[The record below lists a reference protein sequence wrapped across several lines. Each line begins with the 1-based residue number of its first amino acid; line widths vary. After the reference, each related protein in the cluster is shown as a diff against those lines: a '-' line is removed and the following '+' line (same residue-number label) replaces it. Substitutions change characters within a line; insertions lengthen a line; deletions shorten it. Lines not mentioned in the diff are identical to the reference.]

1 MKRKHKKNL
10 NIFLLVLVSLLI
22 LGLGIN
28 WYLTYRLE
36 NKLKEVIARR
46 IADATNG
53 FYDFSCDRLNVGF
66 FSGEL
71 ELDGVVFVPNRMIYD
86 KLLSEDN
93 LPDVYFDVTVGRLYL
108 KGINLTWRFNY
119 KELDFKLLDIAD
131 PVVHIYSADNAKNRK
146 SKEVVSAERLHAGKY
161 YQMIAPYVNEL
172 NIENVNLEN
181 AIVSYFLNTDDSSA
195 TYELREINFYSSK
208 FRLNNES
215 AETGKLL
222 FCDDFRFFTNRQQ
235 KLLDDD
241 NFLLTVD
248 EIYLNTQD
256 SVIKISGVDLM
267 PKIKDF
273 SINET
278 TDNTLKTSID
288 SLRFDGAFFCRK
300 EGLSHFE
307 ADAFK
312 IISSKIFY
320 YNQRNPDTLEQKDT
334 LSRNKEWSLY
344 SIISPVLKSVSIK
357 KIDIDQTEMDYWVR
371 GKNDITD
378 KYHMGSFNFGV
389 VDFRVD
395 NKSDD
400 EARLLYSDMTF
411 ISAANIE
418 GEIFSKNHKVRVAR
432 FDFDTQKDQIAIDNL
447 SIAPISTNAESD
459 YIKGYFHRL
468 NLQEIGYDGDLN
480 VGRLTLLQPK
490 LEYVRVQNATPD
502 KDVLHTVKAKS
513 QDLNIIESFINFL
526 KIDKIRLIDG
536 NVSLRDEKTEN
547 VYVLNNFNFAV
558 QKFVFSTDVQ
568 QNVLKGVKFDRIG
581 FDFEGFDNLFADKHY
596 RLKIGKGYL
605 DNKYLELSDVELIP
619 QDIAFEKA
627 LINPIRLNSQLIEM
641 HGDFAK
647 LLSCDSIDMESL
659 YIKDPDIEIANIARK
674 VSGSSVEKND
684 AHLFMDYIGLAKLD
698 IDNPKFRYNDRM
710 KGLMADVSMRGL
722 SVDSFTWNVERGLS
736 VKDIS
741 FTSPRVKYV
750 TSDNSK
756 NGIASNGITFLK
768 QPIDI
773 GRLSISDPK
782 IELSID
788 ENKYVA
794 EIDDLMLSGF
804 CSQLY
809 DADSYLTIDSIRVNR
824 PVINIDRETGDGFKK
839 VPRSLLTNSIYGNI
853 GKYAQRL
860 DLRNVSIANA
870 DIYYTDKS
878 LKDHDLL
885 KDQKVNNTSLSFD
898 RFVLDAET
906 EDFEVSGIAFH
917 TEDVKIPI
925 DSGFYSLSVGEI
937 DLSEKDSSL
946 RIDKV
951 ALKSPFS
958 KQEFAL
964 RHPLHQDWFD
974 VEVGSIAA
982 DGLDFQ
988 VGLKDKSL
996 NADIFSIDKVLLQN
1010 FKNQQIEVPHKIVP
1024 FIYEGLQNL
1033 PFAVN
1038 IDSID
1043 INDFTVVYEE
1053 LAKKGEIPG
1062 KIFFSGMNGRISN
1075 FTNRESKKNDFI
1087 TLRADGRFMAAAD
1100 FDAIWKIPVARSND
1114 NFLLDAKVYNY
1125 DLTDLNQ
1132 LITPLFPMAAVN
1144 NGYLD
1149 SLSLSI
1155 SASSIDAR
1163 VRMSLLYGDLG
1174 ADILKEK
1181 NGVYSKHKFY
1191 SWLANV
1197 IIRNNNPRRVGKRPL
1212 TSDLYVVRDP
1222 YHSIF
1227 NYLWQI
1233 MRPASIEAVGVSEK
1247 LQKLSQDN
1255 IFTRM
1260 RNRNK
1265 KDIAEE

>member
-1 MKRKHKKNL
+1 MKKKQKKRL
-10 NIFLLVLVSLLI
+10 NIFFLILVVLSM

-36 NKLKEVIARR
+36 NKLKEVIAQR
-46 IADATNG
+46 ISDATNG

-71 ELDGVVFVPNRMIYD
+71 EVSGVVFVPNRATYD
-86 KLLSEDN
+86 KLLSEQN
-93 LPDVYFDVTVGRLYL
+93 LPDVYFEVTVGRLYL
-108 KGINLTWRFNY
+108 EGINLTWRFNY

-131 PVVHIYSADNAKNRK
+131 PVVHIYSAENSGMRRVKK
-146 SKEVVSAERLHAGKY
+146 PVSAEGLHAGKY

-172 NIENVNLEN
+172 NIENVKLEN
-181 AIVSYFLNTDDSSA
+181 AIVSYFLNTEDSNA

-208 FRLNNES
+208 FRLNKES

-222 FCDDFRFFTNRQQ
+222 FCDDFRFFTNKQQ

-256 SVIKISGVDLM
+256 SIIKISGVDLM

-288 SLRFDGAFFCRK
+288 SLQFDGASFFRK
-300 EGLSHFE
+300 DGLSYFE

-320 YNQRNPDTLEQKDT
+320 YNQGKPDTLERKDT
-334 LSRNKEWSLY
+334 LNRNKEWSLY
-344 SIISPVLKSVSIK
+344 SIISPVLKSVAIK
-357 KIDIDQTEMDYWVR
+357 KIDIDRTEMDYWVR
-371 GKNDITD
+371 GKNNITD
-378 KYHMGSFNFGV
+378 KYHMDSFDFGV

-400 EARLLYSDMTF
+400 ETRLLYSDMAF

-418 GEIFSKNHKVRVAR
+418 GDIFSKNHKVSVAR
-432 FDFDTQKDQIAIDNL
+432 FDFDTQKDQIAIDDL
-447 SIAPISTNAESD
+447 SIAPINTKTGSD

-468 NLQEIGYDGDLN
+468 NLQEIGYDGNLN

-490 LEYVRVQNATPD
+490 LEYARVQDSIPSQNVSQA
-502 KDVLHTVKAKS
+502 VKIKS
-513 QDLNIIESFINFL
+513 KDLNIIESFIDFL
-526 KIDKIRLIDG
+526 KIDRISLVDG
-536 NVSLRDEKTEN
+536 DVSLRDEKTDN

-558 QKFVFSTDVQ
+558 QKFVLSTDVQ
-568 QNVLKGVKFDRIG
+568 QNVLKGIKFDRIG
-581 FDFEGFDNLFADKHY
+581 FDFEGFDNLFVDKHY

-605 DNKYLELSDVELIP
+605 DNNCLELSEVELIP

-627 LINPIRLNSQLIEM
+627 LINPIRLSSQLIAM
-641 HGDFAK
+641 HGDFTK
-647 LLSCDSIDMESL
+647 LLSSDSIDMESL

-674 VSGSSVEKND
+674 VGGSSVEKND
-684 AHLFMDYIGLAKLD
+684 VHLFADFIALAKLN
-698 IDNPKFRYNDRM
+698 IDNPKFKLSNRM
-710 KGLMADVSMRGL
+710 TGSMADMSMQGL
-722 SVDSFTWNVERGLS
+722 SIDSFSWNVERGLS

-741 FTSPRVKYV
+741 FALPRVKYV
-750 TSDNSK
+750 TSGKLK
-756 NGIASNGITFLK
+756 NQNIGDEIAFLK

-773 GRLSISDPK
+773 GRLSVSNPK
-782 IELSID
+782 VELSID

-794 EIDDLMLSGF
+794 EIEDLMMSGLSSSM
-804 CSQLY
+804 C
-809 DADSYLTIDSIRVNR
+809 DTDSYLKVDSVCINR
-824 PVINIDRETGDGFKK
+824 PLVNIDRGAGVKK
-839 VPRSLLTNSIYGNI
+839 GSRSLSKESVYSYV

-860 DLRNVSIANA
+860 DLRNVSIADA

-885 KDQKVNNTSLSFD
+885 NDQKLTNTSLSFD
-898 RFVLDAET
+898 RLVLNAAT

-937 DLSEKDSSL
+937 YLSEKDSSL
-946 RIDKV
+946 RINKI

-958 KQEFAL
+958 KEEFAL
-964 RHPLHQDWFD
+964 RHPQHQDWFD
-974 VEVGSIAA
+974 VEVGNIAA
-982 DGLDFQ
+982 DRLNFQ

-996 NADIFSIDKVLLQN
+996 YADILSIDKVLLQN
-1010 FKNQQIEVPHKIVP
+1010 FKNQQIEVPHRIVP

-1033 PFAVN
+1033 PLAVT
-1038 IDSID
+1038 IDSVD
-1043 INDFTVVYEE
+1043 INNFTVVYEE
-1053 LAKKGEIPG
+1053 LAKNGKTPG
-1062 KIFFSGMNGRISN
+1062 KIFFSGINGRISN
-1075 FTNRESKKNDFI
+1075 FTNRENKKNDFI
-1087 TLRADGRFMAAAD
+1087 TLRADGRFMGTAD
-1100 FDAIWKIPVARSND
+1100 FDATWMIPVARSND

-1144 NGYLD
+1144 NGYMD

-1155 SASSIDAR
+1155 SASSVDAR

-1197 IIRNNNPRRVGKRPL
+1197 VIRNNNPRRVGGRPL
-1212 TSDLYVVRDP
+1212 TSDLYVERDP

-1255 IFTRM
+1255 IFTRL
-1260 RNRNK
+1260 RNRKK
-1265 KDIAEE
+1265 KDIVEE